1 MQDGLEEGRV
11 TSAAHL
17 DCNKKEKGEKR
28 ERRGRE
34 NGEGETEEEK
44 TARD

>member
-17 DCNKKEKGEKR
+17 DCNKKEKGD
-28 ERRGRE
+28 RGRE

-44 TARD
+44 RVRE